1 MTTEYLAR
9 AARFA
14 TVGVINTSVDVG
26 LYSVAVIVLG
36 WHPVLANTVSY
47 STGVLCSFALNSTWT
62 FGDCNRSQPI
72 RQFVRF
78 VGINAVMLLVG
89 NVIIAGLLAVIPAL
103 AAKGLATAVGFAL
116 NYNLMR
122 RFVFAR

>member
-1 MTTEYLAR
+1 
-9 AARFA
+9 
-14 TVGVINTSVDVG
+14 
-26 LYSVAVIVLG
+26 
-36 WHPVLANTVSY
+36 VLANTVSY